1 MTEEQGETIISILS
15 DIVNCLV
22 YFDVAVNNIQ
32 KILIL
37 LLVTYVMIKII
48 WRLVGQFAYD

>member
-22 YFDVAVNNIQ
+22 NFDVAVNNIQ